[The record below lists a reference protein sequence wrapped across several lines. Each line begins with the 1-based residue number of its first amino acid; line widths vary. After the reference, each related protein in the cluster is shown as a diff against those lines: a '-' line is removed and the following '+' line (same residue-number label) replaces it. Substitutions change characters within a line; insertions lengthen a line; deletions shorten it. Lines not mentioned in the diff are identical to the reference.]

1 VSALAGL
8 CLAALGLAPGWPT
21 PVLDAAAA
29 GRGDAKVFEV
39 CRHGCR
45 YRTIQRAVDAAGSSA
60 ALRRRHGRRAVIA
73 VQPGRY
79 REDIEIDRRS
89 HPGLEGLTI
98 AGTSQS
104 ARRVVVEGRG
114 PASGTGIEAIGV
126 GGLKIRN
133 LWVRNHGVYGLLLR
147 PAVGRACAGYRLEN
161 VFASG
166 NRFDGVLASNCP
178 GGRISG
184 SAAWGQGEAGFHV
197 ATTRDPSW
205 TVLND
210 NRAWENAVGYSGTNA
225 RYVKVLDSAFFNNG
239 VGIAVATLDGGPFE
253 PAGWQAVERNNVFW
267 NNYDHFLS
275 RARFA
280 TTFPT
285 LGALGGTILHYPLGV
300 GIFLYGVSEATVR
313 HNDVF
318 GNYKWGIASLS
329 APGEPF
335 GPDASLLAN
344 EGNEGKSLNTEIV
357 ENRMAREGADPNGE
371 YDFFADA
378 SGGGNCWGGNSPEA
392 RFAPGDGRVP
402 LPRIYPDCPQP
413 QAAPAEVSS
422 VNATAGLQFNREA
435 ESDPHTSL
443 GYLTTSPPQR
453 QECSWTRRE
462 PHPAF
467 QGFGSIELAAAP
479 GEILC

>member
-1 VSALAGL
+1 MFGVAAPGG
-8 CLAALGLAPGWPT
+8 LAAAP
-21 PVLDAAAA
+21 DAAAA
-29 GRGDAKVFEV
+29 GRASFKVFEV

-73 VQPGRY
+73 VRPGRY
-79 REDIEIDRRS
+79 REDVEIDRRS

-98 AGTSQS
+98 EGTRPS

-126 GGLKIRN
+126 GGLGIRN
-133 LWVRNHGVYGLLLR
+133 LWIRNHGVYGVLLR
-147 PAVGRACAGYRLEN
+147 PANGRACGAYRLEN
-161 VFASG
+161 VFTSG

-178 GGRISG
+178 GGRISE

-205 TVLND
+205 TVLKD

-225 RYVKVLDSAFFNNG
+225 RYVKVLDSAFFDNG
-239 VGIAVATLDGGPFE
+239 VGIAVATLDGEAFE
-253 PAGWQAVERNNVFW
+253 PSGWQAIERNNVFW

-280 TTFPT
+280 TIFPT
-285 LGALGGTILHYPLGV
+285 LGALGGATLNYPLGV
-300 GIFLYGVSEATVR
+300 GIFLYGVSDATVR

-335 GPDASLLAN
+335 GPDGSLLAN
-344 EGNEGKSLNTEIV
+344 QGDEAKSLDTEIV
-357 ENRMAREGADPNGE
+357 ENRLAREGADPNGE
-371 YDFFADA
+371 YDFFADG
-378 SGGGNCWGGNSPEA
+378 SGGGNCWGGNSPGS
-392 RFAPGDGRVP
+392 RFAPSDGGVP

-413 QAAPAEVSS
+413 DAAPAEVSS
-422 VNATAGLQFNREA
+422 VNTTTGLQFNPED
-435 ESDPHTSL
+435 ESDPHTAL
-443 GYLTTSPPQR
+443 GYLMTSPPQR
-453 QECSWTRRE
+453 QECSWRRGS
-462 PHPAF
+462 HPAF

-479 GEILC
+479 GEIVC